1 MLKFRQ
7 INTLTFFDWILILGI
22 ITANLIHSVLEQS
35 IDVVGSLAGVTGVIC
50 VVLVARGNIL
60 NYIFGVVNVLLYAF
74 ISYKAGLYGD
84 AALNALYYF
93 PMQFIGWY
101 SWIGRRREEESVTIV
116 ARRLRVKERASLALF
131 SIMITVLVAVA
142 LHYFKDPQPLKD
154 SATTVL
160 SIIAMFL
167 MVRRF
172 MEQWVLWVIV
182 NLISVTM
189 WTIALSNGESHA
201 ALMILMWIFY
211 LANSLNGWVTWLK
224 LSQNTQKENLQL

>member
-1 MLKFRQ
+1 FRQ

-60 NYIFGVVNVLLYAF
+60 NYIFGVVNVSLYAF

-101 SWIGRRREEESVTIV
+101 SWIKRREEAESVTVV
-116 ARRLRVKERASLALF
+116 ARRMVTRERVYLALT
-131 SIMITVLVAVA
+131 SILLTALVAWI
-142 LHYFKDPQPLKD
+142 LYLFNDPQPVKD
-154 SATTVL
+154 SATSVL
-160 SIIAMFL
+160 SVIAMFL

-172 MEQWVLWVIV
+172 MEQWTLWVAVNIISIV
-182 NLISVTM
+182 M
-189 WTIALSNGESHA
+189 WSIALIKGESHS
-201 ALMILMWIFY
+201 ALMVIMWVFY
-211 LANSLNGWVTWLK
+211 LANSINGWVTWVR
-224 LSQNTQKENLQL
+224 LSKNRG

>member
-1 MLKFRQ
+1 MLKFKH
-7 INTLTFFDWILILGI
+7 INTLKPFDWLLIGGI
-22 ITANLIHSVLEQS
+22 IFVNFLYAILEQEL
-35 IDVVGSLAGVTGVIC
+35 DVIGSLAAVSGVVC
-50 VVLVARGNIL
+50 VVLVARGNIFNYLFGIL
-60 NYIFGVVNVLLYAF
+60 NVSLYAW
-74 ISYKAGLYGD
+74 ISFKAGLYGD

-160 SIIAMFL
+160 CVLSATKLYLFL
-167 MVRRF
+167 F
-172 MEQWVLWVIV
+172 GIFFFF
-182 NLISVTM
+182 
-189 WTIALSNGESHA
+189 ES
-201 ALMILMWIFY
+201 
-211 LANSLNGWVTWLK
+211 
-224 LSQNTQKENLQL
+224 